1 MGRKE
6 FFFLMLSKNDKINY
20 SYLLLCCI
28 IYLGV
33 FINYYD
39 LWGRQGGGP
48 WVIFKS
54 PVVTLVFIKEIDMP
68 KSPKV

>member
-6 FFFLMLSKNDKINY
+6 FFFLMLPKNDKINY

-39 LWGRQGGGP
+39 LWVGQGGGP
-48 WVIFKS
+48 WVIFQS
-54 PVVTLVFIKEIDMP
+54 PLVTLVFIK
-68 KSPKV
+68 

>member
-6 FFFLMLSKNDKINY
+6 FFFLMLPKNDKINY

-33 FINYYD
+33 FINYFD
-39 LWGRQGGGP
+39 LWVGQGGWP
-48 WVIFKS
+48 YVIFKS
-54 PVVTLVFIKEIDMP
+54 PVV
-68 KSPKV
+68 

>member
-6 FFFLMLSKNDKINY
+6 FFFLMLPKNDKINY

-33 FINYYD
+33 FINIIMTFG
-39 LWGRQGGGP
+39 WGRVEGHGLFSKAL
-48 WVIFKS
+48 W
-54 PVVTLVFIKEIDMP
+54 
-68 KSPKV
+68 

>member
-6 FFFLMLSKNDKINY
+6 FFFLMLPKNDKINY

-39 LWGRQGGGP
+39 LWVGQGGGP